1 MKWHPL
7 RIKEMIFFVVLW
19 LWLSHWKKKNE
30 KKKKE
35 RKKERLADGKHH
47 LSKAIFWPITLLC
60 KWLTLVQWSHFVV
73 GAQTITFSFFPLFFL
88 FYFFFFCYCHISC
101 LLARTCNRENCHQ
114 IPIHLILLF
123 IIFFEVAVKRFPINL
138 IILVAWGKSEICDL
152 KTAVLI
158 LLFWFVFIVAFS

>member
-7 RIKEMIFFVVLW
+7 RIKEIIFFVVLW

-35 RKKERLADGKHH
+35 RKVSRRQTPFIK
-47 LSKAIFWPITLLC
+47 
-60 KWLTLVQWSHFVV
+60 SHFLTNYTSVQV
-73 GAQTITFSFFPLFFL
+73 TNSRSMISLRSGGSNYYIFFL
-88 FYFFFFCYCHISC
+88 SSFLSFLLFFFCYCHISC

-152 KTAVLI
+152 KRAVLI

>member
-1 MKWHPL
+1 
-7 RIKEMIFFVVLW
+7 
-19 LWLSHWKKKNE
+19 
-30 KKKKE
+30 
-35 RKKERLADGKHH
+35 
-47 LSKAIFWPITLLC
+47 
-60 KWLTLVQWSHFVV
+60 V

-88 FYFFFFCYCHISC
+88 FYFFFFCYCDISC
-101 LLARTCNRENCHQ
+101 LLASRTCNRENCHQ